1 MATSIDPES
10 LAARL
15 GTANY
20 PPVQA
25 WKPSIKGEMALRI
38 TRDGEW
44 MYQDSPIQRPA
55 LVRLLASVLRL
66 DSDAEYYLVTPTE
79 KLRITVDDVPFLAVE
94 VEQTRTDSHQSL
106 IFRTNVDDIVAAD
119 AEHELWVTGG
129 SKATGPLPYLHVR
142 AGLNARITRPV
153 FYALADFACQHR
165 IDGQEFLGVFS
176 GGAFFPLECT
186 G

>member
-1 MATSIDPES
+1 MSTSIDPES

-15 GTANY
+15 GTPNH
-20 PPVQA
+20 PPVET

-79 KLRITVDDVPFLAVE
+79 KLKIVVDDVPFLAVE
-94 VEQTRTDSHQSL
+94 VEQTHSDLHQSL

-119 AEHELWVTGG
+119 AEHELWVVEG
-129 SKATGPLPYLHVR
+129 SEVTGPLPYLHVR

-153 FYALADFACQHR
+153 FYALADFACHQR
-165 IDGQEFLGVFS
+165 IDGQEFLGVYS
-176 GGAFFPLECT
+176 GGAFFPLDCT